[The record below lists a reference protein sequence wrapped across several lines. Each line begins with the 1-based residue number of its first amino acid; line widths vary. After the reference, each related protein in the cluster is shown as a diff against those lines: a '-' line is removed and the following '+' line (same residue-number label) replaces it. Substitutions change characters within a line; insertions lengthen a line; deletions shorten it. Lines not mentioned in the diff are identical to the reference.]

1 MAKKITAILAFVF
14 IFSGFLFAVF
24 FPSPVWAGPD
34 EMLWGGYMSDIQTE
48 TGLGNRDPR
57 EILAETMRV
66 LLGFMGIIAVMIIIL
81 AGFKWMTAYG
91 DEEKVGAAK
100 GMITS
105 GAVGLI
111 IVLFSF
117 GLSQFVINSLYSA
130 TGAIGG

>member
-1 MAKKITAILAFVF
+1 MLKNISMVLFLFLFFGILLSAILY
-14 IFSGFLFAVF
+14 
-24 FPSPVWAGPD
+24 PSPVLAGPD
-34 EMLWGGYMSDIQTE
+34 EMLWGGYMDDIQTT
-48 TGLGNRDPR
+48 TGLGDRDPR
-57 EILAETMRV
+57 QIIADIVRV
-66 LLGFMGIIAVMIIIL
+66 LLGFIGIVAVIIIIL

-117 GLSQFVINSLYSA
+117 GLSQFVINSLFSA